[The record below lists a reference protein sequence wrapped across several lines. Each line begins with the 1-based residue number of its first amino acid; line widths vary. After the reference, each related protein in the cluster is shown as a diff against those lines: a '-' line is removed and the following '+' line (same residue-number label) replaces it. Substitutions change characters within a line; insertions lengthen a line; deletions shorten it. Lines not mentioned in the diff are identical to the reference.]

1 MTGTTRGGR
10 RSNAATAAI
19 PTTDV
24 MSTTKASAIT
34 PFNVARVTLVPRRG
48 AGPR

>member
-19 PTTDV
+19 PTSDV
-24 MSTTKASAIT
+24 IKATRARVMIS
-34 PFNVARVTLVPRRG
+34 FNVTPVVLVP
-48 AGPR
+48 AGGGRP